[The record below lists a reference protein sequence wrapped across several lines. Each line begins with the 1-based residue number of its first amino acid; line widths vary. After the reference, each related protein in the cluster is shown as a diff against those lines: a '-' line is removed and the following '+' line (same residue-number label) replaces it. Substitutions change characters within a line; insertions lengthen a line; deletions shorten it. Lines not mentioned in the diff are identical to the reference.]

1 MDIPSSLPI
10 FALNFNVTIFVVMLV
25 LVILSGFFSMAE
37 TVFTSVNKVRLEI
50 DAQEGKKSSQKALW
64 IYEHYER
71 TLTTILVA
79 NNIVN
84 IALATLG
91 VIFFVQLLDQASYS
105 ELVSTIVIT
114 VVVLIF
120 GEILPKT
127 LAKFYADD
135 IAPKIS
141 YLLYFIEI
149 ILFPIVIIFMGLQKI
164 MHKRQKDDEKE
175 PQVNEAE
182 LEAILD
188 TMEDEGAI
196 ESNEVEVIKSVLD
209 LNDREVKDIMTPRPD
224 IVAIK
229 DDMDIDDIRDL
240 FFSMKY
246 SRIPVYH
253 DDKDHIIGIIY
264 ERDFLTQYI
273 KKKTFKL
280 KSIIREAKYVSAN
293 MKVDDLI
300 HELQKDKMHIAMVSG
315 EYGEVIGL
323 VTMEDALEELVG
335 EIYDEHD
342 DEAPAEMIK
351 KVNDNEYIID
361 ANIYLDDLFE
371 DLELGKAPESQ
382 YAKLSGWLYGESEDI
397 PEEGY
402 NFTHISSLIVK
413 NDDNEYEEVYK
424 KLTFVVTKVEDRR
437 IIEVRLFIEDISE
450 EEANELQEKE

>member
-1 MDIPSSLPI
+1 MS
-10 FALNFNVTIFVVMLV
+10 
-25 LVILSGFFSMAE
+25 E

-50 DAQEGKKSSQKALW
+50 DAQAGKKASQKALW
-64 IYEHYER
+64 IYNHYDR
-71 TLTTILVA
+71 TITTILVA

-91 VIFFVQLLDQASYS
+91 VIFFVRLLDGA
-105 ELVSTIVIT
+105 EIAEFVSTLVIT
-114 VVVLIF
+114 IVVLIF

-127 LAKFYADD
+127 IAKRYSDN
-135 IAPKIS
+135 IAPAIS
-141 YLLYFIEI
+141 YILYFIEI
-149 ILFPIVIIFMGLQKI
+149 ILFPVVIIFMGLQKI
-164 MHKRQKDDEKE
+164 LHKKDEEEKE

-224 IVAIK
+224 VVAIR
-229 DDMDIDDIRDL
+229 DDMDIDEIRDL

-253 DDKDHIIGIIY
+253 DDKDHIIGILY

-273 KKKTFKL
+273 KKKTFRIKPLL
-280 KSIIREAKYVSAN
+280 KEAKYVSAN

-300 HELQKDKMHIAMVSG
+300 HELQKNKMHIAMVSG

-342 DEAPAEMIK
+342 DENPSEMIK

-361 ANIYLDDLFE
+361 GNIYLDDLFE
-371 DLELGKAPESQ
+371 DLELGRAPESQ

-397 PEEGY
+397 PEEGF
-402 NFTHISSLIVK
+402 NFVYVTNQIVK
-413 NDDNEYEEVYK
+413 IDDDEYEEVYK
-424 KLTFVVTKVEDRR
+424 KLTFVATKVEDRR
-437 IIEVRLFIEDISE
+437 IIEVRLFIEDIDE
-450 EEANELQEKE
+450 KEALELQDKE